1 MREEWRAQKEVMA
14 AVTRVLA
21 GHVGRERVIS
31 RAGLVAA
38 VRRDLGTRVSE
49 RAVRAAVNGL
59 RKRGVLIC
67 SAGGR
72 GGGYWLA
79 KDRVEAMDFLAREV
93 RPRIR
98 DLAEVDRA
106 MTRAVVHRWGQPGLF
121 DGVTSDGWREA
132 VR

>member
-1 MREEWRAQKEVMA
+1 MAEEWEAQGEVMA

-38 VRRDLGTRVSE
+38 VRRDLGVRVSE
-49 RAVRAAVNGL
+49 RKVRAAVNGL
-59 RKRGVLIC
+59 RKRGVLVC

-79 KDRVEAMDFLAREV
+79 KDRADAMDFLAREV

-98 DLAEVDRA
+98 DLAEVERA
-106 MTRAVVHRWGQPGLF
+106 MMRAVARRWGQPGLF
-121 DGVTSDGWREA
+121 DGVASDGRREA